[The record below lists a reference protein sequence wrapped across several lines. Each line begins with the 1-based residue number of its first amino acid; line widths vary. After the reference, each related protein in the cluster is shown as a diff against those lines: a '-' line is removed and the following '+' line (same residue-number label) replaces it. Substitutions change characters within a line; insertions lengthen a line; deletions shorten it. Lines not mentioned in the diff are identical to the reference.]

1 MSDNINVR
9 NVGIIGHGDSGKTT
23 FCEGALYLAKATN
36 RFGTVED
43 GTTVSDYNADEIERK
58 ISISASLLYFNW
70 NNCKVNII
78 DTPGYPDFTGEVKS
92 AMCVVDTGVVFIN
105 AVSGIEVGT
114 EIVWGYAEENKIP
127 RIVVINKL
135 DKENVSFEEVYA
147 VAKERFGNKIM
158 AVQFPVNEGPGF
170 NSVIDLISMKLLK
183 YKENLSGECEILD
196 IPDSLKNRAEDMR
209 EKLVESVAES
219 DDELIEKYLENDD
232 LSEEEFTRGLKK
244 CIVEQQIYPVL
255 CCSAVS
261 NISVKSVFDFIV
273 KYCPSPFDM
282 PHKVGIHPESGQQI
296 TRKSENGEPISLFVF
311 KTVSEPNVGEIS
323 FFKVISGVVKS
334 GLELLNSNQGVTE
347 RIGQI
352 YLMKGKERKETGY
365 INPGDIGA
373 VVKLK
378 KTHSGDTLCDSKS
391 SVKYKEVEFPRPVIR
406 IAVEPKSKGDEEKI
420 SNGLALLHEED
431 PSFVSKYDPELKQT
445 IVSGQGEL
453 HLDIIINRLK
463 QKFGVDVNLAEPKIP
478 YRETVKGTAEVQGK
492 YKRQSGGRGQYGDVW
507 LKIEPENRGDGFEF
521 VNAIVGGVIPSKYI
535 PSVEKGIVQA
545 MQEGVIADYPV
556 VDVKITL
563 YDGSF
568 HSVDSSDIAFKIAA
582 SMGFKKGFKEAKPFL
597 LEPIYEIEVTIP
609 EEFMGDVMGD
619 ISSRRG
625 KIEGMEVKGTFQIIK
640 AKVPLAELYKYS
652 TSLRSITSGRG
663 IHKRKFSH
671 YEEVPKEIA
680 EKIIEHAKKE
690 KKEE

>member
-23 FCEGALYLAKATN
+23 FCEGTLYLAKATN

-43 GTTVSDYNADEIERK
+43 GTTVSDYNADEIERR

-70 NNCKVNII
+70 NNCKVNVI

-92 AMCVVDTGVVFIN
+92 AMYVVDTGVVFIN

-127 RIVVINKL
+127 RVVVINKI
-135 DKENVSFEEVYA
+135 DKENVSFEKVYDI
-147 VAKERFGNKIM
+147 AKERFGNKIM

-183 YKENLSGECEILD
+183 YKETLSREYEILD
-196 IPDSLKNRAEDMR
+196 IPDSLKKRAEDMR

-219 DDELIEKYLENDD
+219 DDELIEKYLENDG
-232 LSEEEFTRGLKK
+232 LSEEEFAIGLKK
-244 CIVEQQIYPVL
+244 CIIEQQIYPVF

-261 NISVKSVFDFIV
+261 NISAKSIFDFIV

-282 PHKVGIHPESGQQI
+282 PHKVGIHPKSGQQI
-296 TRKSENGEPISLFVF
+296 TRKSESGEPVSLFVF

-323 FFKVISGVVKS
+323 FFKLISGVVKS
-334 GLELLNSNQGVTE
+334 GLELLNSNQGVSE

-352 YLMKGKERKETGY
+352 YLIKGKERKEIGY
-365 INPGDIGA
+365 IDTGDIGA

-378 KTHSGDTLCDSKS
+378 KTHSGETLCNSKS
-391 SVKYKEVEFPRPVIR
+391 PIKYKEVEFPRPVIR

-420 SNGLALLHEED
+420 NIGLALLHEED
-431 PSFVSKYDPELKQT
+431 PSFVSKYDSELRQT

-453 HLDIIINRLK
+453 HIDIIINRLK

-478 YRETVKGTAEVQGK
+478 YRETTKGIAEVQGK
-492 YKRQSGGRGQYGDVW
+492 YKKQSGGRGQYGDVW
-507 LKIEPENRGDGFEF
+507 LKIEPKKRGDGFEF
-521 VNAIVGGVIPSKYI
+521 VNAIVGGSIPSKYI
-535 PSVEKGIVQA
+535 PSVEKGIIEA
-545 MQEGVIADYPV
+545 MNEGVIANYPV

-597 LEPIYEIEVTIP
+597 LEPVYEVEVTVP

-625 KIEGMEVKGTFQIIK
+625 KIEGMEAKGPFQIIK

-652 TSLRSITSGRG
+652 TSLRSITAGRG

-671 YEEVPKEIA
+671 YEEVPKEIV
-680 EKIIEHAKKE
+680 EKVIERAKKE
-690 KKEE
+690 E